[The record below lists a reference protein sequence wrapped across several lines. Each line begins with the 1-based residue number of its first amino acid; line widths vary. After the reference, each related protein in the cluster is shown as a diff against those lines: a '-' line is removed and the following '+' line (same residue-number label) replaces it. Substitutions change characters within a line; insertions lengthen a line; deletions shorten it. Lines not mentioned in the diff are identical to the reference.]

1 MGGYFYWLS
10 LLRVSIYILFW
21 CAIVSALALP
31 PPPDTTKI
39 RPHRHLPSTS
49 YTTPSRRI
57 ERPWALLGRTN
68 DDSGEEEVTVA
79 REISSQH
86 TPKTSKK
93 KKARW
98 ICCSSSKEL
107 VHAIQNTIRPDDHV
121 AELGAQLRD
130 VSTAICEILLDG
142 GTTGTAT
149 LVDVARKFPKKQQST
164 TEQTRTRAMRRPGDQ
179 DDFYTTVARFVEIES
194 LDGWR
199 RAFLD
204 HQGSGGSSS
213 YSVLVLDVSAIV
225 GNDLEWTSLAIIRE
239 FVALFD
245 SCTTVLVKSERL
257 NQWATR
263 ILHGQRW
270 IDRTVDGPTSRISSS
285 EDDAIGGTAVACSPK
300 TIATVGVEQY
310 RQTIERTV
318 QPGDAVLEVGCHLGT
333 TTKLLH
339 EAAAASEKGGYAIG
353 VDCGPK
359 IVRGAMERY
368 RDIYFSVG
376 DAWKTADL
384 LRIQR
389 RFHQEYHFSRLNDRI
404 GFDVVYVDVGGLSG
418 SDGLLEALSL
428 VSALMNALEP
438 RCIVIKS
445 LCVRRLSS
453 TLLPYWRIQG
463 QG

>member
-1 MGGYFYWLS
+1 MA
-10 LLRVSIYILFW
+10 
-21 CAIVSALALP
+21 C
-31 PPPDTTKI
+31 DT
-39 RPHRHLPSTS
+39 
-49 YTTPSRRI
+49 
-57 ERPWALLGRTN
+57 
-68 DDSGEEEVTVA
+68 
-79 REISSQH
+79 SSQH
-86 TPKTSKK
+86 TPRTSSKK
-93 KKARW
+93 KNSKARW

-107 VHAIQNTIRPDDHV
+107 VHAIQHIIRPDDTV

-130 VSTAICEILLDG
+130 VSTAICERLLDG
-142 GTTGTAT
+142 DTTGTAT
-149 LVDVARKFPKKQQST
+149 LVDVVRKFPKKQFSA
-164 TEQTRTRAMRRPGDQ
+164 EQTRTRAMRRPGDQ
-179 DDFYTTVARFVEIES
+179 NDFYSTIARFVEIER

-204 HQGSGGSSS
+204 QGIS
-213 YSVLVLDVSAIV
+213 YSVLVLDVNAIV

-245 SCTTVLVKSERL
+245 GCTTVLVKSERL

-270 IDRTVDGPTSRISSS
+270 IDRIVDGPTSRISIS
-285 EDDAIGGTAVACSPK
+285 EDDAIGGTAVVCSPK

-339 EAAAASEKGGYAIG
+339 EAAADSEKGGYAIG

-359 IVRGAMERY
+359 IVRGARERY
-368 RDIYFSVG
+368 RDIFFSVG

-389 RFHQEYHFSRLNDRI
+389 RFHKEYHASRFNDRI

-453 TLLPYWRIQG
+453 TLLPYWRIHG
-463 QG
+463 KG